1 MMTTEE
7 MRRRKEELNLTYKQL
22 ADMCDVPLGTV
33 QKVISGITK
42 NPRHDTMMALEEA
55 LSIGEYLGHNSHPLP
70 KGKKQGEYTISD
82 YLALPDDDRYEL
94 IDGYLYYM
102 EAPSNIHQLISSKI
116 FVMAANYIS
125 SHGGDCIPILAP
137 ADVQLDG
144 VDDDKTMV
152 EPDFFI
158 ICDRSKMDKKRSYG
172 APDFVLEVLSPST
185 RKKDM
190 SIKSAKYEAAGVR
203 EYWIVDPDKQKV
215 IVHIFGEEPDVY
227 VYGFDAKVPIYI
239 YDNDCMIDFNEIHDY
254 ISFLL

>member
-1 MMTTEE
+1 MTTEE
-7 MRRRKEELNLTYKQL
+7 MRKRKEELNLTYRQL

-42 NPRHDTMMALEEA
+42 NPRHDTMIALEEA
-55 LSIGEYLGHNSHPLP
+55 LSIDEYLGHDSHPLP
-70 KGKKQGEYTISD
+70 KGKKQGEYTIAD

-102 EAPSNIHQLISSKI
+102 EAPNYIHQLIANQINIK
-116 FVMAANYIS
+116 VANYIS
-125 SHGGDCIPILAP
+125 SHKGKCVPVMSP

-144 VDDDKTMV
+144 ADDDLTMV

-158 ICDRSKMDKKRSYG
+158 ISDRNKMNKKRVFG

-185 RKKDM
+185 RKKDIN
-190 SIKSAKYEAAGVR
+190 IKTAKYEAAGVK

-239 YDNDCMIDFNEIHDY
+239 YDNDCVIDFNEIYDY